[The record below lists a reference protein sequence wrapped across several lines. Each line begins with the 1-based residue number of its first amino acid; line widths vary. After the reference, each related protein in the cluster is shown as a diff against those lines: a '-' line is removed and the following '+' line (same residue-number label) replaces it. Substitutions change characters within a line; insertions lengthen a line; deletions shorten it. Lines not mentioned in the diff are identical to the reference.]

1 VEGGDSDLATE
12 GKEHE
17 SINTSHGTN
26 SSIPVHTESKLPLSL
41 KPLLP
46 VEREKQNKTQIKK
59 RSMVGYSETLVMSIV
74 SF

>member
-1 VEGGDSDLATE
+1 MEGGDSDLVTE

-17 SINTSHGTN
+17 SINTWYKFVNASPHRIQITA
-26 SSIPVHTESKLPLSL
+26 VLK